1 MANKHYN
8 FERFYSL
15 HNPNCFLF
23 PYFQDMFLGGSD
35 TSSTTVEWAMTEL
48 VKNPAIMKK
57 AREEVRRIVGNK
69 SKIEDSDVDQMNYM
83 KCVIK
88 ETLRLHPAAPLLAP
102 RETTSG
108 VKLGGYDIPDK
119 TLVYINA
126 WAIQRDPE
134 FWEMPEEFLPERFE
148 NNKVN
153 FNGQDFQ
160 FIPFGSGRRKCP
172 GIGFGLASAE
182 HTVANLLYWFDWK
195 LPTTDDASLQEI
207 DMSEKFGLTVNK
219 KVPLCLQPIPNN
231 NFEE

>member
-1 MANKHYN
+1 
-8 FERFYSL
+8 
-15 HNPNCFLF
+15 
-23 PYFQDMFLGGSD
+23 MFLGGSD
-35 TSSTTVEWAMTEL
+35 TTSTTVEWTMTEL
-48 VKNPAIMKK
+48 VRNPAIMKK
-57 AREEVRRIVGNK
+57 AQEEVRRIVGK
-69 SKIEDSDVDQMNYM
+69 KTKIEDSDVDQMDYM

-88 ETLRLHPAAPLLAP
+88 ETLRMHPAAPLLAP
-102 RETTSG
+102 RETTSS

-172 GIGFGLASAE
+172 GIAFGLASTE
-182 HTVANLLYWFDWK
+182 HMVANLLYWFDWK
-195 LPTTDDASLQEI
+195 LPTNDDASLQEI
-207 DMSEKFGLTVNK
+207 DMTEKFGLTVNK
-219 KVPLCLQPIPNN
+219 KVPLRLQPIPYN
-231 NFEE
+231 NFIE